1 MISVDDAEKN
11 KRFAEQ
17 EGADF
22 PILSDPGKEVATAYG
37 VLSAGGVAN
46 RWTFYIG
53 GDGKLL
59 FIDKGRTQTGAAG
72 ETLTTKL
79 EKKVATNGSDANER
93 ERPRTVK
100 LLKVSSF
107 ASAHVVPQLFAF
119 VPVARVVPVV
129 TRII

>member
-1 MISVDDAEKN
+1 MISVDDAATN

-37 VLSAGGVAN
+37 VLNNGVAN

-59 FIDKGRTQTGAAG
+59 FVDKGRTQTAGAG
-72 ETLTTKL
+72 ETMAAKL
-79 EKKVATNGSDANER
+79 DELANKGLIKRKK
-93 ERPRTVK
+93 
-100 LLKVSSF
+100 
-107 ASAHVVPQLFAF
+107 
-119 VPVARVVPVV
+119 
-129 TRII
+129 